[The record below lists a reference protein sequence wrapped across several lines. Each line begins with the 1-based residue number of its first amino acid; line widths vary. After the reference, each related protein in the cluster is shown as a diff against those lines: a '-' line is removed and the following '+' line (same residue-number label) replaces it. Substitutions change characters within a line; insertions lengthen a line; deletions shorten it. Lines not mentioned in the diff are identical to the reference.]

1 MFPVLCAITECF
13 SIERFIRALGGIWY
27 LTGGDQV
34 WRKEKFCY
42 QSGRVYMD
50 DWLVHR
56 SEAEGRGE
64 EQRGDFGVNENAET
78 RSIHRISY
86 IIFSR
91 VDVRA
96 RAREATSN
104 YLRNLVSPFIDN

>member
-1 MFPVLCAITECF
+1 LLSVGIRIHRYTDW
-13 SIERFIRALGGIWY
+13 FIHHNAASFGALRHRGG
-27 LTGGDQV
+27 
-34 WRKEKFCY
+34 
-42 QSGRVYMD
+42 
-50 DWLVHR
+50 
-56 SEAEGRGE
+56 
-64 EQRGDFGVNENAET
+64 EQGGDFGVNENAET

-91 VDVRA
+91 MDVRARA